1 MSTCPQ
7 HCKYI
12 IKNRTTISRGNDIRS
27 FLLRESILATISS
40 IGFKTLYDLLLLGI
54 ITKPSVFSRRMYSA
68 VVNNKAAT
76 NQKMI
81 SIAFLFS
88 IIISKV
94 HGIYNSTE
102 GEEKG
107 SQSCKI
113 QHWSAVEEY
122 EGVTQNR
129 HPVNSV
135 TIV

>member
-1 MSTCPQ
+1 
-7 HCKYI
+7 
-12 IKNRTTISRGNDIRS
+12 
-27 FLLRESILATISS
+27 
-40 IGFKTLYDLLLLGI
+40 
-54 ITKPSVFSRRMYSA
+54 MYSA

-76 NQKMI
+76 NQKDDFHRI
-81 SIAFLFS
+81 SFFS
-88 IIISKV
+88 IIIISKV

-129 HPVNSV
+129 HPVNHVSV